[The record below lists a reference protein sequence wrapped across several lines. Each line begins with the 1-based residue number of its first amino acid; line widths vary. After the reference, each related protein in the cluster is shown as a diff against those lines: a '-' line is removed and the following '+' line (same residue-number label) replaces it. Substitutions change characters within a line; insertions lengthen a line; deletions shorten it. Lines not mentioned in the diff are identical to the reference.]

1 MRSLFGVVLLVSLL
15 PVSAAAWGEK
25 GHLLINRV
33 AIDAAAAK
41 LPEFMN
47 ASREHIIYNAYEPDR
62 WREEGR
68 TSVMNAVQQADHFF
82 DSELWGPISTI
93 DPNRYSFMEKVASRK
108 IELVKIGYL
117 PYAIEEHYEKLVNA
131 FRFWR
136 NAKTAEDRESAR
148 ENVVYVAGLLGH
160 YVGDG
165 SMPMHL
171 SINYNGW
178 LEASPNPKGFTKV
191 RGFHERYEALYV
203 NAAVEAPAVR
213 QKTQAPQRI
222 TNVWEAI
229 KQYLTI
235 SFADLEPAYELEK
248 AGEFNPQQPRPKGTE
263 FIVNE
268 LARASTMLGNLWYTA
283 WLQSGEPV
291 PAQIT
296 K

>member
-178 LEASPNPKGFTKV
+178 LETSPNPKGFTKV

-291 PAQIT
+291 PAQTT

>member
-148 ENVVYVAGLLGH
+148 ENAVYVAGLLGH

-178 LEASPNPKGFTKV
+178 LETSPNPKGFTKV

-291 PAQIT
+291 PGQIT